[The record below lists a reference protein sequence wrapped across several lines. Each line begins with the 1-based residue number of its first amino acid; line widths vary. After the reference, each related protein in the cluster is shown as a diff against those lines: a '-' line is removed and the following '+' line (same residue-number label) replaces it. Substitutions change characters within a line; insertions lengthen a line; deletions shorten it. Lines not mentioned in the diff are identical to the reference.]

1 MNTAMYVLLG
11 ILIGALF
18 SVVFYFVNRR
28 KGDKITDVIRE
39 DYDRLISD
47 AKKEA
52 ERIKKE
58 ASLEAKD
65 ILYKARAEAEK
76 EQRELRKE
84 LNQIERR
91 IRNKEENLERK
102 LDQLERRESTISRRE
117 RELNQKE
124 NEISE
129 KESRLNSLI
138 AEQMKK
144 IEEVAGMTR
153 EQARDELL
161 KKVEEETRF
170 EVAKLIRTI
179 EEEAKETAEKKAKEI
194 ISLAIQRYASDYVAD
209 TTVSAVALPSDEMK
223 GRIIGREGRNIR
235 ALEAATGV
243 DLIIDDTPEMVT
255 LSSFDPVRREI
266 ARVSLERLIND
277 GRIHPA
283 RIEEVVEKVQK
294 EIEAIIKEE
303 GEKAVFD
310 LGLSGVHPDLI
321 RLLGRLKYR
330 TSYGQNVLQHSR
342 EVAYLAGMMA
352 GELGVDIKLAKRAG
366 LLHDIGKAVD
376 HEVEGSH
383 HEIGVNIAKKY
394 GEDERVLNAIACH
407 HGDVD
412 PICVEAA
419 LVAAADALSAAR
431 PGVRRESI
439 ENYIK
444 RLRRIE
450 EIANSYDGVE
460 KCYAMQAG
468 REVRVIVKPDDVS
481 DEISS
486 MIVRDIARKIQS
498 ELTYPG
504 QIKVMVIRE
513 TRFVDYAR

>member
-18 SVVFYFVNRR
+18 SVIFYFVNRR
-28 KGDKITDVIRE
+28 KGDRITEVLRG
-39 DYDRLISD
+39 DYDRLISE

-65 ILYKARAEAEK
+65 ILYKARAEVEK

-102 LDQLERRESTISRRE
+102 LDQLERRESSISRRE

-129 KESRLNSLI
+129 KESRLNGLI
-138 AEQMKK
+138 AGQMKK

-170 EVAKLIRTI
+170 EAAKLIRTL
-179 EEEAKETAEKKAKEI
+179 EEEAKEIAEKKAKEI

-394 GEDERVLNAIACH
+394 GEDERILNAIACH

-450 EIANSYDGVE
+450 EIANTYDGVE

-468 REVRVIVKPDDVS
+468 REVRVIVKPDDVT

-486 MIVRDIARKIQS
+486 MIVRDIVGKIQS

>member
-1 MNTAMYVLLG
+1 MNTVAYLILG
-11 ILIGALF
+11 ILIGLLSFA
-18 SVVFYFVNRR
+18 VFYIVNRR
-28 KGDKITDVIRE
+28 KTDKRGESIQR
-39 DYDRLISD
+39 DYERLIAE

-65 ILYKARAEAEK
+65 ILYRARAEAEK
-76 EQRELRKE
+76 EQRELRRE
-84 LNQIERR
+84 LNHIERR

-102 LDQLERRESTISRRE
+102 LDQIEKRENSISRRE
-117 RELNQKE
+117 RELNQRE
-124 NEISE
+124 NEIKDRE
-129 KESRLNSLI
+129 QRLNSLI
-138 AEQMKK
+138 AEEMKK
-144 IEEVAGMTR
+144 IEEISGMTR
-153 EQARDELL
+153 EQARDELMR
-161 KKVEEETRF
+161 KVEEETRF
-170 EVAKLIRTI
+170 EVARLVRSI
-179 EEEAKETAEKKAKEI
+179 EEEARETAEKKAKEI

-243 DLIIDDTPEMVT
+243 DLIVDDTPEMVT

-294 EIEAIIKEE
+294 EIDAIIKDE

-352 GELGVDIKLAKRAG
+352 GELGVDVKLAKRAG

-383 HEIGVNIAKKY
+383 HEIGVNIARKY

-444 RLRRIE
+444 RLKKIE

-468 REVRVIVKPDDVS
+468 REVRVIVKPDDVT

-513 TRFVDYAR
+513 TRFVDYAK